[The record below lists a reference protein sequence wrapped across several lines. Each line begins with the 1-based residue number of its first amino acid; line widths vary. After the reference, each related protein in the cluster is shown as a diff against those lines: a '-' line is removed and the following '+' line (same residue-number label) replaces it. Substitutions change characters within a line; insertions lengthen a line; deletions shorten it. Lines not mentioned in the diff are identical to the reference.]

1 MKKAELIAAV
11 AEKTGLSK
19 KDAQAAIDATIE
31 TVEEALKAGK
41 KVSFIGFGSFEVVTR
56 APRVARVPGTGKEVK
71 VPETKSV
78 KFKVGKK
85 LKEALNQKKSTKKAK
100 K

>member
-1 MKKAELIAAV
+1 MKKAELVAAV

-31 TVEEALKAGK
+31 TIEEALKEGK